1 MTSNATKEGL
11 RYTDREMVGLGFV
24 EWCPRRYLLN
34 NLLRERADVRACEPG
49 IDRLWFVSRIFVID
63 KTEEVIRNLLETSQ
77 DGDDKAQ

>member
-24 EWCPRRYLLN
+24 EWCPRRYLLED
-34 NLLRERADVRACEPG
+34 LRSERINVNAIEPYLDK
-49 IDRLWFVSRIFVID
+49 IQFVSRIFVID

-77 DGDDKAQ
+77 EGDDKAQ